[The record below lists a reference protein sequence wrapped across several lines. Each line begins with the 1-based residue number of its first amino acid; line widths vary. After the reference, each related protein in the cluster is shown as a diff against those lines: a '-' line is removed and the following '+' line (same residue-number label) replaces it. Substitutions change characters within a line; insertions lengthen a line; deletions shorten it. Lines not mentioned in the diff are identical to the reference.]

1 MNRRWKRSARS
12 SPCSKRRPRVYAS
25 KGPAVE
31 EWADR
36 WFFRPVGWRVAN
48 ALLPTPISADVVTLM
63 SLVLGVIAGHRMWY
77 VRSRVNAW
85 GVALFSVS
93 DILDSADG
101 QLARLRGTSTRM
113 GRILDGLA
121 DTGRFVSLYGHLG
134 ARLYVTGHGW
144 GGAVLALA
152 ALLSH
157 SYQAAAADFIRQA
170 YLYFAVGS
178 GSELDIPEQAPPPE
192 HPSVWSRI
200 SAWIYG
206 DYVRRQAWLFPRTT
220 ALARALAGR
229 DVPAS
234 LRRSWAERQR
244 WVVQGCALIA
254 QNIRFVLLAL
264 TAVPH
269 WPAAYCWIVVG
280 PLNLVLIVLIRAHER
295 EPRVDA
301 PPQLA

>member
-1 MNRRWKRSARS
+1 
-12 SPCSKRRPRVYAS
+12 VYAS
-25 KGPAVE
+25 KGPVVE

-36 WFFRPVGWRVAN
+36 LFFRPVGWRIAT
-48 ALLPTPISADVVTLM
+48 ALQPTRVSADAVTLA
-63 SLVLGVIAGHRMWY
+63 SLVIGVLAGHMFWY
-77 VRSRVNAW
+77 RTAWVNAA
-85 GVALFSVS
+85 GVLLFIIS
-93 DILDSADG
+93 DVLDSADG

-113 GRILDGLA
+113 GRVLDGLA

-144 GGAVLALA
+144 NGAVLALA

-178 GSELDIPEQAPPPE
+178 GSELDIPEQSPTPE
-192 HPSVWSRI
+192 SASLWSRV

-220 ALARALAGR
+220 ALARTLAGR

-244 WVVQGCALIA
+244 WVVSSCALIA
-254 QNIRFVLLAL
+254 QNIRFLLLAL

-280 PLNLVLIVLIRAHER
+280 PLNLVLILLIMAHER
-295 EPRVDA
+295 EPKFHA
-301 PPQLA
+301 QLA

>member
-1 MNRRWKRSARS
+1 
-12 SPCSKRRPRVYAS
+12 VYAS
-25 KGPAVE
+25 KGPVVE

-36 WFFRPVGWRVAN
+36 WFFRPLGWRLATG
-48 ALLPTPISADVVTLM
+48 LLPTRISADAVTFA
-63 SLVLGVIAGHRMWY
+63 SLVLGVVAGHLFWY
-77 VRSRVNAW
+77 RSAWINAS
-85 GVALFSVS
+85 GVLLFILS
-93 DILDSADG
+93 DVLDSADG

-170 YLYFAVGS
+170 YLYFAVGT
-178 GSELDIPEQAPPPE
+178 GSELDIPEQSPTPE
-192 HPSVWSRI
+192 HASVWSRI
-200 SAWIYG
+200 SAWLYG

-220 ALARALAGR
+220 ALARALSGR

-234 LRRSWAERQR
+234 VRRSWAERQR
-244 WVVQGCALIA
+244 WVVRGCALIA

-280 PLNLVLIVLIRAHER
+280 PLNAVLVVLILAHER
-295 EPRVDA
+295 EPKFHA
-301 PPQLA
+301 QLA

>member
-1 MNRRWKRSARS
+1 
-12 SPCSKRRPRVYAS
+12 VYAS
-25 KGPAVE
+25 KGPVVE

-36 WFFRPVGWRVAN
+36 WFFRPLGWRLATG
-48 ALLPTPISADVVTLM
+48 LLPTRISADAVTFA
-63 SLVLGVIAGHRMWY
+63 SLVLGVLAGHLFWY
-77 VRSRVNAW
+77 RSAWINAG
-85 GVALFSVS
+85 GVLLFILS
-93 DILDSADG
+93 DVLDSADG

-170 YLYFAVGS
+170 YLYFAVGN
-178 GSELDIPEQAPPPE
+178 GSELDIPEQSPTPE
-192 HPSVWSRI
+192 HASVWSRI
-200 SAWIYG
+200 SAWLYG

-220 ALARALAGR
+220 ALARALSGR

-244 WVVQGCALIA
+244 WVVRGCALIA

-280 PLNLVLIVLIRAHER
+280 PLNAVLVFLILAHER
-295 EPRVDA
+295 EPKFHA
-301 PPQLA
+301 QLA

>member
-1 MNRRWKRSARS
+1 
-12 SPCSKRRPRVYAS
+12 VYAS
-25 KGPAVE
+25 KGPVVE

-36 WFFRPVGWRVAN
+36 HFFRPVGWRIAT
-48 ALLPTPISADVVTLM
+48 ALEPTRISADAVTFA
-63 SLVLGVIAGHRMWY
+63 SLVLGVLAGHLFWY
-77 VRSRVNAW
+77 RNAWVNAA
-85 GVALFSVS
+85 GVLLFIMS
-93 DILDSADG
+93 DVLDSADG

-113 GRILDGLA
+113 GRLLDGLA

-134 ARLYVTGHGW
+134 ARLYAGGYGW
-144 GGAVLALA
+144 SGAILALA

-178 GSELDIPEQAPPPE
+178 GSELDIPERSPGPE
-192 HPSVWSRI
+192 SASLWSRI

-206 DYVRRQAWLFPRTT
+206 DYVRRQAWLFPRTI
-220 ALARALAGR
+220 ALARAFAGR
-229 DVPAS
+229 DVPGS

-244 WVVQGCALIA
+244 WVVSGCAWIA
-254 QNIRFVLLAL
+254 QNIRFLLLAL

-280 PLNLVLIVLIRAHER
+280 PLNVVLIFLILAHER
-295 EPRVDA
+295 EPKFHA
-301 PPQLA
+301 QLA

>member
-1 MNRRWKRSARS
+1 
-12 SPCSKRRPRVYAS
+12 VYAS
-25 KGPAVE
+25 KGPVVE

-36 WFFRPVGWRVAN
+36 WFFRPLGWRLATS
-48 ALLPTPISADVVTLM
+48 LLPTRISADAVTFA
-63 SLVLGVIAGHRMWY
+63 SLVLGVLAGHLFWY
-77 VRSRVNAW
+77 RSAWVNAG
-85 GVALFSVS
+85 GVLLFILS
-93 DILDSADG
+93 DVLDSADG

-178 GSELDIPEQAPPPE
+178 GSELDIPEQSPAPE

-280 PLNLVLIVLIRAHER
+280 PLNVVLVFLILAHER
-295 EPRVDA
+295 EPKFHA
-301 PPQLA
+301 QLA

>member
-1 MNRRWKRSARS
+1 M
-12 SPCSKRRPRVYAS
+12 YAS
-25 KGPAVE
+25 KGPVVE

-36 WFFRPVGWRVAN
+36 RFFRPLGWRLAT
-48 ALLPTPISADVVTLM
+48 ALLPTRISADAVTFA
-63 SLVLGVIAGHRMWY
+63 SLVLGVLAGHLFWY
-77 VRSRVNAW
+77 RSAWVNAG
-85 GVALFSVS
+85 GVLLFILS
-93 DILDSADG
+93 DVLDSADG

-144 GGAVLALA
+144 GGAALALA

-157 SYQAAAADFIRQA
+157 SYQAAAADYIRQA

-192 HPSVWSRI
+192 HPSMWSRI

-206 DYVRRQAWLFPRTT
+206 DYVRRQAWLFPQTT

-280 PLNLVLIVLIRAHER
+280 PLNLLLLALIFAHER
-295 EPRVDA
+295 VPRLCIAVS
-301 PPQLA
+301 

>member
-1 MNRRWKRSARS
+1 M
-12 SPCSKRRPRVYAS
+12 YAS
-25 KGPAVE
+25 KGPVVE

-36 WFFRPVGWRVAN
+36 WFFRPLGWRLATG
-48 ALLPTPISADVVTLM
+48 LLPTRISADAVTFA
-63 SLVLGVIAGHRMWY
+63 SLVLGVLAGHLFWY
-77 VRSRVNAW
+77 RSAWINAG
-85 GVALFSVS
+85 GVLLFIVS
-93 DILDSADG
+93 DVLDSADG

-178 GSELDIPEQAPPPE
+178 GSELDIPEQSPTPE
-192 HPSVWSRI
+192 HTSVWSRI

-220 ALARALAGR
+220 ALARALSGR

-234 LRRSWAERQR
+234 VRRSWAERQR

-280 PLNLVLIVLIRAHER
+280 PLNAVLVFLILAHER
-295 EPRVDA
+295 EPKFHA
-301 PPQLA
+301 QLA

>member
-1 MNRRWKRSARS
+1 M
-12 SPCSKRRPRVYAS
+12 YAS
-25 KGPAVE
+25 KGPVVE

-36 WFFRPVGWRVAN
+36 WFFRPLGWRLAT
-48 ALLPTPISADVVTLM
+48 ALMPTRISADAVTFA
-63 SLVLGVIAGHRMWY
+63 SLVLGVLAGHLFWY
-77 VRSRVNAW
+77 RSAWINAS
-85 GVALFSVS
+85 GVLLFILS
-93 DILDSADG
+93 DVLDSADG

-170 YLYFAVGS
+170 YLYFAVGN
-178 GSELDIPEQAPPPE
+178 GSELDIPEQSPTPE
-192 HPSVWSRI
+192 HASVWSRI
-200 SAWIYG
+200 SAWLYG

-220 ALARALAGR
+220 ALARALSGR

-234 LRRSWAERQR
+234 VRRSWAERQR
-244 WVVQGCALIA
+244 WVVRGCALIA

-280 PLNLVLIVLIRAHER
+280 PLNAVLVVLILAHER
-295 EPRVDA
+295 EPKFHA
-301 PPQLA
+301 QLA